1 MKKVIKGV
9 GGSAGGD
16 QDILGEEREFQL
28 LPKTPSWSF
37 IISILL
43 TWKHS
48 PPKGLVEGTKR
59 P

>member
-48 PPKGLVEGTKR
+48 PPKG
-59 P
+59 